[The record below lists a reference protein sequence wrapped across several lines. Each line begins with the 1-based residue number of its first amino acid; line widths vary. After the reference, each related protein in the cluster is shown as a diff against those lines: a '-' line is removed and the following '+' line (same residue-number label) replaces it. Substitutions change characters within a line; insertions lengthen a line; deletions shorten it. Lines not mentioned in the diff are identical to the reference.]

1 MIANICKTVFAPF
14 RAMPMLVRRILLII
28 ISLIFGWV
36 GMSLSVWYILGTT
49 LADYGTV
56 YIVFT
61 VLSLALFLAIWLD
74 HENVFNTEILP
85 H

>member
-1 MIANICKTVFAPF
+1 MSNIPLVF
-14 RAMPMLVRRILLII
+14 RRILNAA
-28 ISLIFGWV
+28 ISFVFGCV
-36 GMSLSVWYILGTT
+36 GTALSVWYILGTT
-49 LADYGTV
+49 LADYGAL

-74 HENVFNTEILP
+74 HENVLDTQILP